1 MAIKKKL
8 LALGLSVAM
17 VAGLTACGGS
27 TRTTSTDASADTTK
41 EADAAQDTTEDVEE
55 ESADT
60 TTAKSGE
67 KRKITIGTWYDHYYD
82 STNEDIHDDPSVS
95 DEELAQAHFDVVKE
109 VEDKY
114 NVEIE
119 FVNLTWTGIQESI
132 NTSILAGQPDCDI
145 YEVDLSFGIPAALNG
160 YATNLADIL
169 PSDSDIF
176 NDQMVFS
183 QVDIGKT
190 DGSAYLFQTN
200 SAEMLLA
207 NTYMLAYNK
216 QMLDEAGLEDPN
228 ALYEKGEW
236 TWDKWREY
244 MLALTQDTDG
254 DGVTDVYGYGSR
266 WDFLVYNLTMSNGT
280 TIASSDTEN
289 LSSPEVAECLDFI
302 YNMYNVDHVAKPWNA
317 EDFDSNMNAYVNGEV
332 AFWID
337 AAWISSQNEDG
348 NLGFDVVWC
357 PWPIGPSGDEATNKF
372 KNVSS
377 GNAWM
382 IPAGV
387 EDPELVYN
395 VFYDWANWYHGD
407 TDLRDGDLTWWED
420 CAVTEENYAV
430 MEYMGARG
438 AFDLWNALGLEWD
451 WSQILTGE
459 MTAAQFQ
466 ETYKQNVQDALD
478 SFYK

>member
-1 MAIKKKL
+1 MKMYKKL
-8 LALGLSVAM
+8 LALGLSLAM

-27 TRTTSTDASADTTK
+27 AETSNNTAETTESVSGGETETKEEASDSSAASAN
-41 EADAAQDTTEDVEE
+41 
-55 ESADT
+55 
-60 TTAKSGE
+60 SGE
-67 KRKITIGTWYDHYYD
+67 KRVIKIGTWYDHYYD
-82 STNEDIHDDPSVS
+82 STHEDIHDDPSVA
-95 DEELAQAHFDVVKE
+95 DEELAQAHFDIVKE
-109 VEDKY
+109 VEEKY

-119 FVNLTWTGIQESI
+119 FVNLTYTGIQESI

-145 YEVDLSFGIPAALNG
+145 YEVDLSFGIGAALNG
-160 YATNLADIL
+160 YATDLEEIL
-169 PSDSDIF
+169 PEDSDIR

-183 QVDIGKT
+183 QVDIGL
-190 DGSAYLFQTN
+190 DEGIYLFQSN
-200 SAEMLLA
+200 SAEMVLA

-228 ALYEKGEW
+228 ALYERGEW

-244 MLALTQDTDG
+244 LLALTQDTDG
-254 DGVTDVYGYGSR
+254 DGVIDVYGYGSR
-266 WDFLVYNLTMSNGT
+266 FDFLIYNLLMSNGT
-280 TIASSDTEN
+280 AIASSDTEN
-289 LSSPEVAECLDFI
+289 LSSPEVTEVLDFI
-302 YNMYNVDHVAKPWNA
+302 YNIYNVDHVANPWNSD
-317 EDFDSNMNAYVNGEV
+317 DFDYNQNCYMDGRV

-337 AAWISSQNEDG
+337 AAWISSANEDA
-348 NLGFDVVWC
+348 NLEFDVVWC

-387 EDPELVYN
+387 EDPEFVYN
-395 VFYDWANWYHGD
+395 VFYDWQNWYHGD

-420 CAVTEENYAV
+420 CAITEENYAV
-430 MEYMGARG
+430 MEYMGQRG
-438 AFDLWNALGLEWD
+438 AFDLWNSLGLEWD
-451 WSQILTGE
+451 WSQLLNGE

-478 SFYK
+478 VFYK

>member
-1 MAIKKKL
+1 MKMYKKL
-8 LALGLSVAM
+8 LALGLAASM
-17 VAGLTACGGS
+17 VTALTACGGS
-27 TRTTSTDASADTTK
+27 TQTSTTETSTEK
-41 EADAAQDTTEDVEE
+41 EETAETTETAEKTEE
-55 ESADT
+55 A
-60 TTAKSGE
+60 AASGE
-67 KRKITIGTWYDHYYD
+67 KRTIRIGTWYDHFYD
-82 STNEDIHDDPSVS
+82 STHEDIYADPSVA
-95 DEELAQAHFDVVKE
+95 DEELAQSHFDVVKE

-119 FVNLTWTGIQESI
+119 FVNLTWSGIQESI

-145 YEVDLSFGIPAALNG
+145 YEVDLSFGIPAALSG
-160 YATNLADIL
+160 YATNLCDVL
-169 PSDSDIF
+169 PEDQDIF

-183 QVDIGKT
+183 QVDIGKE
-190 DGSAYLFQTN
+190 DSVYLFQTN
-200 SAEMLLA
+200 SGEMLLA

-244 MLALTQDTDG
+244 MLALTQDTNG
-254 DGVTDVYGYGSR
+254 DGVIDVYGYGSR

-280 TIASSDTEN
+280 TIASSETEN

-317 EDFDSNMNAYVNGEV
+317 DDFDSNMNAYVNGEV

-337 AAWISSQNEDG
+337 AAWISSQNENA
-348 NLGFDVVWC
+348 NLEFDVVWC
-357 PWPIGPSGDEATNKF
+357 PWPIGPSGNVDTNKF

-382 IPAGV
+382 IPVGV
-387 EDPELVYN
+387 DDPELVYN

-438 AFDLWNALGLEWD
+438 AFDIWNALGLEWD
-451 WSQILTGE
+451 WSQLLTGE

-478 SFYK
+478 AFYK